1 MARRLAPAALA
12 IAMIASSL
20 AALPAAAQTTPPPLG
35 DQGGGNQ
42 GAPQVPPPANVPPP
56 LPAAAVMTR
65 IDPQQAVDILQ
76 DAGYRASITHTDQRS
91 VDVQT
96 RMSGLI
102 VYLTLLGCT
111 EGRQCTSVQLRMTA
125 DLAFFGMNNDSRQ
138 DLDAALI
145 GTNRWG
151 DFRRYTTSYVFFNR
165 SRNQY
170 YVALNTDLGLFGGIS
185 REAISYTVRNYA
197 DLAGEFVAFMRNP
210 ANRQLQGPAGG
221 GQ

>member
-1 MARRLAPAALA
+1 MARRFAPALA
-12 IAMIASSL
+12 IALIASTLS
-20 AALPAAAQTTPPPLG
+20 ALPAAAQSQPMPPPAG
-35 DQGGGNQ
+35 DGNQ
-42 GAPQVPPPANVPPP
+42 GAPAPMPPGAVPA
-56 LPAAAVMTR
+56 PAAAVMTK
-65 IDPQQAVDILQ
+65 IDPQEALQILQ
-76 DAGYRASITHTDQRS
+76 DAGYRAQITHTEPRS
-91 VDVQT
+91 VDLQT

-111 EGRQCTSVQLRMTA
+111 DGRQCTSIQLRMTA

-138 DLDAALI
+138 DLDAAVI

-151 DFRRYTTSYVFFNR
+151 DFRRYTTSYVFYNR
-165 SRNQY
+165 SRSQY